1 MSQSFEERVKFLESQ
16 VAELDAAIVL
26 LLNSFMTGQHYNT
39 QNPYT
44 RPEVKGALLALKET
58 RGFAGDWMD
67 VLKDF

>member
-1 MSQSFEERVKFLESQ
+1 MSRIPATKG
-16 VAELDAAIVL
+16 D
-26 LLNSFMTGQHYNT
+26 T

-58 RGFAGDWMD
+58 RGFAGAWMD